1 MLPIR
6 TSFISSFYP
15 AEEKTSSSS
24 AEMVSESE
32 ERTTE
37 ESAKK
42 KMKKKKPSTPA
53 TTTTTTERT
62 TSNSPAVASEK
73 SVLSSRKAFILIGFF
88 SLWLSVDIMIDSCF
102 HLFNKKIHLTSLRI
116 ELKLP
121 LQQGVNLTIA
131 NYDSRVAP
139 SGQDMW

>member
-53 TTTTTTERT
+53 TTT